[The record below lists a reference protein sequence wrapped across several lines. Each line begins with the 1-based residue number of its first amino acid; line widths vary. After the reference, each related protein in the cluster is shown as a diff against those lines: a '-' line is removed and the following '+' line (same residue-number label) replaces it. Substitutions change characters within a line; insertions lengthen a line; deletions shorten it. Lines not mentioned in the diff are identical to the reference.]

1 MSNTGIAQGKSG
13 AFASEDTARRHRVA
27 RELLAEADAIASLLA
42 NNDTALGS
50 DEVKFLSR
58 LRDSL
63 IARAGDL
70 CDVQATMPT
79 RPGTGTATSA
89 APAAGGDGT
98 GGLDLARTVVVCYLM
113 FLFAFLGYLFA
124 KSHLMRVDV
133 TGDIV
138 EMFKVFLLP
147 TVMLVLG
154 FFFGASRR

>member
-1 MSNTGIAQGKSG
+1 MSNTATAQGS
-13 AFASEDTARRHRVA
+13 SSTPEDTARRHRVA
-27 RELLAEADAIASLLA
+27 RELLAEADAIAALLA
-42 NNDTALGS
+42 NNDAALGS
-50 DEVKFLSR
+50 EEVKFLSR

-63 IARAGDL
+63 IARAGEL
-70 CDVQATMPT
+70 CNVQTAAPA
-79 RPGTGTATSA
+79 RPAPAA
-89 APAAGGDGT
+89 APAAPAQISSESPGS
-98 GGLDLARTVVVCYLM
+98 LDLARTVVVCYLM